1 MPLARPAQACTIGD
15 NVDDTRIIAQD
26 WRGRIDHA
34 FRCEHGPVTGLIDRI
49 RGVWVAALAAVS
61 ATYGWFIIA
70 GLPHWANMEAAQGA
84 PDLQT
89 RFFYHA
95 DEAARALGAID
106 ASAQQDALIFYALD
120 VPNALLY
127 GLSIAALTAWGL
139 RQVGLSARLS
149 WLTLLAPIAALADL
163 IENGCL
169 TAALLTTP
177 DKPTILGSIAGI
189 ATGTKLGLGAASQI
203 AAVIMVLIGGAAWLG
218 TRIRPSARPS
228 SS

>member
-1 MPLARPAQACTIGD
+1 M
-15 NVDDTRIIAQD
+15 
-26 WRGRIDHA
+26 
-34 FRCEHGPVTGLIDRI
+34 TGLIDRV

-61 ATYGWFIIA
+61 AGYGWFIIA
-70 GLPHWANMEAAQGA
+70 GLPYWTNMEAAQGG

-95 DEAARALGAID
+95 DEAARALSAIS
-106 ASAQQDALIFYALD
+106 ASARQDALIFYALD

-127 GLSIAALTAWGL
+127 GLSIATVAAWGL
-139 RQVGLSARLS
+139 RQVGMSQR
-149 WLTLLAPIAALADL
+149 WGWVCLLAPFAAFADL

-169 TAALLTTP
+169 TAALLTAP
-177 DKPTILGSIAGI
+177 EKPSVLGTIAGI
-189 ATGTKLGLGAASQI
+189 ATGTKLGLGAAAQI
-203 AAVIMVLIGGAAWLG
+203 VAVIMVLIGGVAWLG